1 MSDSLVSMRNL
12 HISFKTDRGE
22 LDAING
28 ISLEIGRGE
37 IFGLVG
43 ETGCGKTVTGL
54 SLIDLLPGSAHIRQG
69 EIYFEGEDLR
79 AKSERE
85 MSDLRGQRIS
95 MIFQNPGTALNPVF
109 TVDEQM
115 TRVTREH
122 LGLSKKQSSLRAG
135 EMLEAVGLADVERV
149 LAAYPHQLSGGMLQR
164 VMIAMALLCQPA
176 LIIADEPTTA
186 LDVTIQAQILA
197 LLRNLREE
205 FGVSI
210 LLITHDLG
218 VVAHTC
224 DRVAVLY
231 AGRVAETGR
240 VQEIFAAPH
249 HPYTKGLLAAIPTTA
264 QRGSELVAIPGSVPA
279 NPGAVVGCAFAPRC
293 RYVFDRCH
301 TAAPELRIVGA
312 GRQQSACFLDAIPEA
327 ER

>member
-54 SLIDLLPGSAHIRQG
+54 SLIGLLPGSAHIRQG

-240 VQEIFAAPH
+240 VQEILGAPH
-249 HPYTKGLLAAIPTTA
+249 HPYTSGLLAAIPTTA

-301 TAAPELRIVGA
+301 TQAPDLRTVGP
-312 GRQQSACFLDAIPEA
+312 GRQQSACFLEAIPEA